1 VNVLRRLKT
10 RFYVPSPEDALPAR
24 LWRSATSRRVPEFPR
39 TVQFE
44 THSACNGACVFC
56 PYPATAESQPRGF
69 MKRELFEKIVDEVAK
84 HPVRRIS
91 PFLNN
96 EPFLDPDMVQ
106 KLRYIRE
113 RVPGA
118 RIVLTTNGSRL
129 DPQTVDAILER
140 DVLHSLFISFQ
151 GVEKEAYEASM
162 RGGLVFEQT
171 LANVENL
178 IERWKTAGGKR
189 RFRIVVTMVAT
200 NQIDLDKAAR
210 YWRARGVESQ
220 WTALENRGGN
230 VAAANS
236 LAPTD
241 RPFGGFGDCT
251 RLFKQAYILFNGDMV
266 LCCTDYTRKMVLG
279 NVGESSI
286 EEVWNGPMARSV
298 RRLFAEGRFHAIPLC
313 ANCEISRNGDG
324 P

>member
-1 VNVLRRLKT
+1 MNVLRRLKT
-10 RFYVPSPEDALPAR
+10 RFYVPSPEDPLPAR

-44 THSACNGACVFC
+44 THSVCNGACVFC
-56 PYPATAESQPRGF
+56 PYPESAKTQPMGF
-69 MKRELFEKIVDEVAK
+69 MARELFEKIVEEVAK
-84 HPVRRIS
+84 HPIRRIS

-129 DPQTVDAILER
+129 DAATVDALLER

-162 RGGLVFEQT
+162 KGSLVFERT

-178 IERWKTAGGKR
+178 IERWKAAGGTR

-200 NQIDLDKAAR
+200 NQVDLDRAAG

-230 VAAANS
+230 VAAATA
-236 LAPTD
+236 LAPAG

-279 NVGESSI
+279 NVTESSI
-286 EEVWNGPMARSV
+286 EEVWNGPKARAA
-298 RRLFAEGRFHAIPLC
+298 RRLFAEGRYDAIPLC
-313 ANCEISRNGDG
+313 GSCEISRNGDG